1 MTALAGSGLLG
12 RTLPDDIRHFCR
24 SKSKDRRCARLV
36 APMLGCAA
44 ALLAGAPSHAA
55 DQTPAAAPAPAVVV
69 APVARKPV
77 TPTATFQGRVEAVDK
92 VDLRA
97 RVDGY
102 LEKRFFT
109 DGQFV
114 KEGDLLY
121 QIEEQQYAASVAQA
135 RANVAS
141 AEAAA
146 VNAALQLQRGREL
159 LKKDNI
165 PAAVVDERIA
175 KDAEAK
181 ASILQTKAALEQAE
195 INLSYTKIFSPQSG
209 QIGRSIY
216 STGNYVGSSSGTLA
230 TIVSRDPMYVTF
242 PVSQRE
248 LLSIRKMAEERNI
261 DRSAVKVRM
270 QLADQSF
277 YPELGTID
285 FLGIQVSAGT
295 DTVATRASVPNP
307 KGMLIDGQLVTVVAE
322 LGEPQLALFV
332 PQPAIQFDQAGY
344 SVLVVDGENRVKV
357 RRVTLGQGR
366 EGEIEITAGL
376 EEGERIIVEGAQK
389 VRPNQVVQVAEATR
403 EGQPR

>member
-1 MTALAGSGLLG
+1 MASLARSGRFG
-12 RTLPDDIRHFCR
+12 RSRPDAAACR
-24 SKSKDRRCARLV
+24 RLV
-36 APMLGCAA
+36 GPTLAA
-44 ALLAGAPSHAA
+44 VTALLASGGLGAAETGSS
-55 DQTPAAAPAPAVVV
+55 PAPATVVV

-77 TPTATFQGRVEAVDK
+77 TPTVTFQGRVEAVNK

-102 LEKRFFT
+102 LEKRFFA

-114 KEGDLLY
+114 NEGDLLF
-121 QIEEQQYAASVAQA
+121 QIEQQQYAASVEQA

-195 INLSYTKIFSPQSG
+195 INLGYTKVFSPQSG
-209 QIGRSIY
+209 QIGRSVY
-216 STGNYVGSSSGTLA
+216 SIGNYVGSGSGTLA

-248 LLSIRKMAEERNI
+248 LLSIRKMADERHL
-261 DRSAVKVRM
+261 DRSDVKVRL

-277 YPELGTID
+277 YPEYGRID

-295 DTVATRASVPNP
+295 DTVTTRASVPNP
-307 KGMLIDGQLVTVVAE
+307 NRLLIDGQLVTVIAE
-322 LGEPQLALFV
+322 LGEPKLALFV
-332 PQPAIQFDQAGY
+332 PQQAIQFDQGGY
-344 SVLVVDGENRVKV
+344 SVLAVDNDNRVKV

-366 EGEIEITAGL
+366 QGEVEIAAGL
-376 EEGERIIVEGAQK
+376 EEGERIVIDGAQK

-403 EGQPR
+403 QGQPQ